1 MEKTFSSLIFWK
13 HDAVNEFY
21 GAIDVSFQMK
31 GTEFA
36 VIHGLDVDRR
46 KDRRKKRYDFPIDF
60 SPTCISLNVKFTI
73 PTKSLES
80 YLHF

>member
-1 MEKTFSSLIFWK
+1 MEKTFYSLIFWK

-21 GAIDVSFQMK
+21 GTIDVSFQMR
-31 GTEFA
+31 GTEFP

-46 KDRRKKRYDFPIDF
+46 KDRRKKRYDFLIDF

-73 PTKSLES
+73 PIKTMASF
-80 YLHF
+80 LHF

>member
-1 MEKTFSSLIFWK
+1 MEKTFYSLIFWK

-21 GAIDVSFQMK
+21 GAIDFSFQMK
-31 GTEFA
+31 GTEFP

-60 SPTCISLNVKFTI
+60 SPTYISLSVKFTI
-73 PTKSLES
+73 PKNSLES